1 MTKGLISVIVPVYK
15 VEKYLPKCLDS
26 IIAQT
31 YTNWE
36 AILVD
41 DGSLDNCGEICDK
54 YAKKDSRF
62 KVIHKTN
69 SGVSVA
75 RNCGI
80 DNASGEWI
88 IFVDS
93 DDFATPDYVNSLFE
107 TINNG
112 EKPFGMTGMTKIS
125 KTGEPVQKNDTTT
138 IYTLDRNECIEL
150 LFDYSNG
157 YWGYICGKIYN
168 KNLLNEHNIRFREG
182 IYFNE
187 DRLFCFEYLSILNE
201 NEKIV
206 IDTQAYYYYVIHENA
221 VTSQDISYKN
231 LTELDAFIIMDKIA
245 KTRIGKSRLSSI
257 IRCKCLDS
265 LELLNSRHRESC
277 TPDKR
282 IAKKLHDAYKHS
294 VSILDLLP
302 PYYGCFSKR
311 LIKALFKRI

>member
-1 MTKGLISVIVPVYK
+1 MTVSVSIIIPVYNSR
-15 VEKYLPKCLDS
+15 EYLPKSLDS

-41 DGSLDNCGEICDK
+41 DGSSDNCGEICDE
-54 YAKKDSRF
+54 YAKKDCRF
-62 KVIHKTN
+62 KVLHKKN
-69 SGVSVA
+69 EGVSIA

-80 DNASGEWI
+80 ENASGEWI
-88 IFVDS
+88 VFVDS
-93 DDFATPDYVNSLFE
+93 DDFVTPDYIDSLFR
-107 TINNG
+107 TTNNG
-112 EKPFGMTGMTKIS
+112 EMPFGMTGMAKVS
-125 KTGEPVQKNDTTT
+125 KTGEIVEKNRTATK
-138 IYTLDRNECIEL
+138 YTLKRNECIEL
-150 LFDYSNG
+150 LFNYSNG

-168 KNLLNEHNIRFREG
+168 KNLLNKHNIRFREG

-187 DRLFCFEYLSILNE
+187 DRLFCFEYLSFLKK

-206 IDTQAYYYYVIHENA
+206 IDTQAYYNYVIHENA
-221 VTSQDISYKN
+221 ATSQDLSYKN
-231 LTELDAFIIMDKIA
+231 LTELDAFIVMDKIA

-265 LELLNSRHRESC
+265 LEQLNSRHRESC

-282 IAKKLHDAYKHS
+282 IAKKLHDAYKHC

>member
-1 MTKGLISVIVPVYK
+1 MQTPLISIIVPIYNT
-15 VEKYLPKCLDS
+15 EKYLSKCLDS

-41 DGSLDNCGEICDK
+41 DGSPDNCGKICDE
-54 YAKKDSRF
+54 YATKDKRF
-62 KVIHKTN
+62 KVIHQKN
-69 SGVSVA
+69 GGVSVA

-80 DNASGEWI
+80 ENANGEWI
-88 IFVDS
+88 VFVDS
-93 DDFATPDYVNSLFE
+93 DDFVTPDYVDSLFK
-107 TINNG
+107 TTNNG
-112 EKPFGMTGMTKIS
+112 EVPFGMTGMTKIS

-168 KNLLNEHNIRFREG
+168 KNLLNKHNIRFREG

-231 LTELDAFIIMDKIA
+231 LTKLDAFIVMDKIA

-265 LELLNSRHRESC
+265 LELLNSRYRELS

-282 IAKKLHDAYKHS
+282 IAKKLHDAYKYS

>member
-1 MTKGLISVIVPVYK
+1 MQYPLITIVIPVYNSSK
-15 VEKYLPKCLDS
+15 FLDKCIKSVLNQS
-26 IIAQT
+26 YKNIEIFII
-31 YTNWE
+31 
-36 AILVD
+36 D
-41 DGSLDNCGEICDK
+41 DGSTDSSREKCDEYCRCYQNIK
-54 YAKKDSRF
+54 VLHKK
-62 KVIHKTN
+62 N
-69 SGVSVA
+69 EGVSVA

-80 DNASGEWI
+80 ENANGEWI
-88 IFVDS
+88 VFVDS
-93 DDFATPDYVNSLFE
+93 DDFVTPDYVDSLFK
-107 TINNG
+107 TTNNG
-112 EKPFGMTGMTKIS
+112 EVPFGMTGMTKIS

-157 YWGYICGKIYN
+157 YWGYICGKIYK

-221 VTSQDISYKN
+221 VTSQNISYKN
-231 LTELDAFIIMDKIA
+231 LTELDAFIVMDKIA

-265 LELLNSRHRESC
+265 LEQLNSRHRESC
-277 TPDKR
+277 TPDER
-282 IAKKLHDAYKHS
+282 IAKKLHDAYKHC

-311 LIKALFKRI
+311 LIKALFKQI